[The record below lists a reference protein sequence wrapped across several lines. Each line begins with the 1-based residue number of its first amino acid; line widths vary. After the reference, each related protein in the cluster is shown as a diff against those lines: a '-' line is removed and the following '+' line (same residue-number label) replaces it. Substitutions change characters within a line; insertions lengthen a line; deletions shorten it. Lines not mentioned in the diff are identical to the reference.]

1 MTMSINK
8 QLTVLFLCPTIV
20 FLSFV
25 GNLEA
30 NTNTYAFNI
39 NTGVLNVDYASYLSK
54 HDVVYNSPNTNP
66 ICGLTVGNGRV
77 GAIVWNTNGLMMQV
91 SGVDTSPQTQYGA
104 GLVNFHTGPG
114 MDTGYTNY
122 QQRLSLGN
130 GLLTTTYNTNRTIT
144 IMGSPNSEVF
154 GIHVVDSRVGVSSVT
169 VDLKLWDVSGE
180 PSSWN

>member
-20 FLSFV
+20 WLSSV

-30 NTNTYAFNI
+30 STNTFAFNT
-39 NTGVLNVDYASYLSK
+39 NTGVLNVDYAGYLSK

-77 GAIVWNTNGLMMQV
+77 GAIVWNTNGLMIQV
-91 SGVDTSPQTQYGA
+91 SGVDTSPQSQPGA
-104 GLVNFHTGPG
+104 GLVNFYTSPG
-114 MDTGYTNY
+114 MDTGYSTF

-130 GLLTTTYNTNRTIT
+130 GLLTTTYDSNRTIT
-144 IMGSPNSEVF
+144 IMGSPNS
-154 GIHVVDSRVGVSSVT
+154 
-169 VDLKLWDVSGE
+169 
-180 PSSWN
+180 